1 MRWGSDFWRSDDNGT
16 PFSYLGSPDSLLAA
30 APQAGFC
37 CAAIGGGDED
47 FAVDNQGNIGWSSLT
62 LASVTVGRSTNKG
75 ASFTVQ
81 PLGSVIP
88 GVDREWNASDGSTFY
103 MSFHDVA
110 TNNIDVEKSAAGAT
124 GGLVYIPAGTR
135 CPVGRTHT

>member
-1 MRWGSDFWRSDDNGT
+1 
-16 PFSYLGSPDSLLAA
+16 SPDSATAA
-30 APQAGFC
+30 VPIGLC

-47 FAVDNQGNIGWSSLT
+47 FAIDSAGTIGWSSLT

-81 PLGSVIP
+81 PLGSPIA

-103 MSFHDVA
+103 MPFHDIA
-110 TNNIDVEKSAAGAT
+110 TDNIDVESSPSGAT
-124 GGLVYIPAGTR
+124 GGLIYTPAGSVFPTGHA
-135 CPVGRTHT
+135 PVNELCNPVAD